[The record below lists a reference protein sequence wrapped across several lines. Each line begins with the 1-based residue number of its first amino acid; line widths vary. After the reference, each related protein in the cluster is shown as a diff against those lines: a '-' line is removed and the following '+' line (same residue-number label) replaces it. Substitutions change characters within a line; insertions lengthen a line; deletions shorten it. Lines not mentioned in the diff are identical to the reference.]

1 MKKRYFAAIAVFA
14 LSSSALA
21 QQTCVELDSLLD
33 NSIFEIAMTFMDGQI
48 SDKSAPQQTARYID
62 INNKLQILSINLSI
76 HTQNKCPPRK
86 SGITPFKYQSQS
98 SDCMMARLKSV
109 DVAAK
114 CNFKTWKPE

>member
-1 MKKRYFAAIAVFA
+1 MKKRYFAAIGVFA

-21 QQTCVELDSLLD
+21 QQTCIDLD
-33 NSIFEIAMTFMDGQI
+33 NLIDTSIFEIAMTFMDGQL

-62 INNKLQILSINLSI
+62 INNKLQILNINFSIY
-76 HTQNKCPPRK
+76 TQNKCPPRK
-86 SGITPFKYQSQS
+86 NGITPFKYERQST
-98 SDCMMARLKSV
+98 DCMMARVRSV